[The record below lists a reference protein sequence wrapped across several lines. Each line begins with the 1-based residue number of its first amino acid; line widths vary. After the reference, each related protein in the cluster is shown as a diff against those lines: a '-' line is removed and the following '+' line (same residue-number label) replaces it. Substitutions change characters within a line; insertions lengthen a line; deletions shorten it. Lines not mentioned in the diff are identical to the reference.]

1 MRIVFM
7 GTPDFAVP
15 ALRAVVEAG
24 HTVAG
29 VFTQPD
35 KPKGRGLELTPPP
48 VKVCA
53 MEYGLPVYQPE
64 SMKDPAVWEQI
75 AEMEPFAIAV
85 VAYGKMLPDAV
96 LNAAPAGCIN
106 VHSSLLPKYRG
117 AAPINWAVLCGE
129 KVSGV
134 STMRL
139 DAGMDTGDIL
149 LQAETPIGEN
159 ETAGELHDRL
169 SEMGAQLLLETL
181 DKAERGE
188 LQPRKQDDSLACH
201 APMLNKQ
208 LSTIDWSL
216 SAQQVHD
223 KIRGLQPWPVAH
235 TTLGGKRLR
244 VHRSVIGESSG
255 SCGQCGEVI
264 SASPLTVACGEGSV
278 VIVELQAEG
287 GKRMKAEDYMRGHPI
302 EVGTKLV

>member
-7 GTPDFAVP
+7 GTPEFAVP
-15 ALRAVVEAG
+15 SLRALVEAG

-53 MEYGLPVYQPE
+53 QEYGLPVYQPE

-75 AEMEPFAIAV
+75 AELQPFAIAV
-85 VAYGKMLPDAV
+85 VAYGKLLPDAV
-96 LNAAPAGCIN
+96 LCAAPAGCIN

-129 KVSGV
+129 RVSGV

-149 LQAETPIGEN
+149 LQEETPIGEN

-169 SEMGAQLLLETL
+169 SEMGARLLLETL
-181 DKAERGE
+181 CRAEKGE
-188 LQPRKQDDSLACH
+188 LVPKKQDASLASY
-201 APMLNKQ
+201 APMLSKQ
-208 LSTIDWSL
+208 LSAIDWKQ
-216 SAQQVHD
+216 SAQAVHD
-223 KIRGLQPWPVAH
+223 KIRGLQPWPVAQ

-244 VHRSVIGESSG
+244 LHASRIGALSG
-255 SCGQCGEVI
+255 SLGSAGEVI
-264 SASPLTVACGEGSV
+264 SAAPLTVACGEGSV
-278 VIVELQAEG
+278 VIIELQAEG

-302 EVGTKLV
+302 EKGTVLV